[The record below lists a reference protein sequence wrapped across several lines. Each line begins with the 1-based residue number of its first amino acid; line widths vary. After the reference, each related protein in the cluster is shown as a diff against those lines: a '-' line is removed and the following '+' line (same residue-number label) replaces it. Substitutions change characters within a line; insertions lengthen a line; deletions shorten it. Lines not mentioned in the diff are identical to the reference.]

1 MRIDSVAPALLPVL
15 ASSRRNFGTGKRS
28 GTGHQF
34 YRVFTARLKSCPLL
48 ETPWIY
54 RRSISPLPNS
64 PLFELVRGILDRL
77 KFLPDATTARRVSRA
92 VTNRSWK
99 HALSELF
106 SLSAETVS
114 LSGTCSIVGVSN
126 DSVRA
131 KWANREE

>member
-1 MRIDSVAPALLPVL
+1 MGMDGVGGALLGVL
-15 ASSRRNFGTGKRS
+15 ASSRRKFGTGKTS
-28 GTGHQF
+28 GQGHQF

-48 ETPWIY
+48 ETPVID

-77 KFLPDATTARRVSRA
+77 KFLTDANTARRVSRA